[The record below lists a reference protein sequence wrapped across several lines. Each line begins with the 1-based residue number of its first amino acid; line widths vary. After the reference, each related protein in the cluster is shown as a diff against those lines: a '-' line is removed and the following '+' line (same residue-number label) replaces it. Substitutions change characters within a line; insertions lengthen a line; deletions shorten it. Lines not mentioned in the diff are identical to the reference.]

1 MRPKFG
7 GPVTF
12 LFITHPDVAIDPAVL
27 GVVKKEHLVCRSQG
41 WHSRFQRRLKMAK
54 TIGFVLALAA
64 ASPAL
69 ASEQRSFDWDR
80 YHARQDACAEKDRIA
95 TQCEIERST
104 VFNSFVRRGS
114 PERYCDV
121 LALRQA
127 TLDCSAFGPLDE
139 GRL

>member
-1 MRPKFG
+1 
-7 GPVTF
+7 
-12 LFITHPDVAIDPAVL
+12 
-27 GVVKKEHLVCRSQG
+27 VKNNIWCAAREG
-41 WHSRFQRRLKMAK
+41 WHSRFKRRLKMAK
-54 TIGFVLALAA
+54 IIGFVLALAA

-69 ASEQRSFDWDR
+69 ASEQRPFDWDR

-104 VFNSFVRRGS
+104 VFNSNVRRGS

-127 TLDCSAFGPLDE
+127 TRDCSAFGPLDE

>member
-1 MRPKFG
+1 MRPKFA

-54 TIGFVLALAA
+54 TIGFV
-64 ASPAL
+64 
-69 ASEQRSFDWDR
+69 
-80 YHARQDACAEKDRIA
+80 
-95 TQCEIERST
+95 TQCQIERST